1 VRWRWGKLPPVMER
15 TFRDDLKW
23 ALAVLAGVTL
33 GYFMLGGE
41 DTSLLLGPFVGAV
54 VICAFA
60 VLRRITHRR
69 KA

>member
-1 VRWRWGKLPPVMER
+1 MER

-23 ALAVLAGVTL
+23 ALAVLAGAAL
-33 GYFMLGGE
+33 GYFILGGE
-41 DTSLLLGPFVGAV
+41 DTAILLGSFVGAV
-54 VICAFA
+54 VVICAVA